1 MSSDKYDYKFN
12 LLTIG
17 DSCADKAEFILR
29 FTNDLYIP
37 YIPKSYVTTGIYF
50 EPKIIDFENKC
61 IKLHIWN
68 SLGEERVRIMTKT
81 QLIGTH
87 GVILIY
93 DITDRNSFES
103 VRNRMIQIELIADK
117 SLKRVLIGNKCD
129 EPNREVSEED
139 GKQLADEYNIG
150 FFETSAKTG
159 KNVNEIFYYLVEEIL
174 KDYELIKKEKIKLSN
189 KNDKNKKNE
198 CAN

>member
-159 KNVNEIFYYLVEEIL
+159 KNVNEVFYYLVEEIL
-174 KDYELIKKEKIKLSN
+174 KDDEIIKKEEIKLSN
-189 KNDKNKKNE
+189 KNDNNKKNK
-198 CAN
+198 CAK

>member
-1 MSSDKYDYKFN
+1 MSSDKYDYIFKIYTFGG
-12 LLTIG
+12 TYV
-17 DSCADKAEFILR
+17 DKTEFILR

-189 KNDKNKKNE
+189 KNDKNKKNK
-198 CAN
+198 CAK

>member
-1 MSSDKYDYKFN
+1 MSSDKYDYIFN

-17 DSCADKAEFILR
+17 DSCAEKAEFILR
-29 FTNDLYIP
+29 FTNDSYIP
-37 YIPKSYVTTGIYF
+37 YIPKSYVTIGIYF

-68 SLGEERVRIMTKT
+68 SLEEERVRTMTKT

-139 GKQLADEYNIG
+139 GKKFADKHNIG

-159 KNVNEIFYYLVEEIL
+159 KNVNEVFYYLVEEIL
-174 KDYELIKKEKIKLSN
+174 KDDEIIKKEEIKLSN
-189 KNDKNKKNE
+189 KNDNNKKNK
-198 CAN
+198 CAK